1 MRKKNGEKKWGKKRW
16 KKKVEKNGG
25 KKAHLEVLG
34 NGLAIAR
41 LPGLGDEL
49 LQHLLRRVDH
59 AAVEAKLE
67 HS

>member
-1 MRKKNGEKKWGKKRW
+1 MGKKNGEKKGGKKW
-16 KKKVEKNGG
+16 G